1 MVEGVKMKCLK
12 IHNAAGFL
20 FIMII
25 PLLFIQGCI
34 MLPIPTGEDKVL
46 AGEQITNEEL
56 NLIRPGITTKEEVV
70 DRLHNP
76 DVIWEEERIFAY
88 NWQMRWGVLL
98 WAVAVGHGFGGAFA
112 GGAEDIIGNNY
123 VLLIRF
129 DSNDRVERFEVTH
142 RSSFDSYG
150 EHLEKWLKQIYKAP
164 ATEAPQQKEK
174 LTDG

>member
-46 AGEQITNEEL
+46 AGDQIANEEL
-56 NLIRPGITTKEEVV
+56 NFIRSGITTKEEVV
-70 DRLHNP
+70 ERLDDP
-76 DVIWEEERIFAY
+76 DVIWQEERIFAY
-88 NWQMRWGVLL
+88 NWQMRWGLLLVL
-98 WAVAVGHGFGGAFA
+98 APGGAY
-112 GGAEDIIGNNY
+112 GAPDIATKY

-129 DSNDRVERFEVTH
+129 DPNDRVERFEVTH

-150 EHLEKWLKQIYKAP
+150 EHLEKWLNQIKNP
-164 ATEAPQQKEK
+164 PGTEATEQPNN
-174 LTDG
+174 D